1 MSPEFDPDQVQR
13 AVDRLRGLG
22 GLPQEKAEALVEAII
37 NGAVE
42 HAFELV
48 NGSGPVPTA
57 MTTSK
62 ADQLRWICE
71 RAGRL
76 LSQREVEIIFRVT
89 ATSARAIV
97 NSMLATYEE
106 SLREKFLDRMRSDAT
121 VLPTGSSD
129 VGLTW
134 TLRFSES
141 GTYDAAWSELA
152 RRGLLPQCE
161 GNAAARRIVISRTV
175 QFEGSAVD
183 PLELLGLEEPANK

>member
-1 MSPEFDPDQVQR
+1 MSPEFDTDQVQR
-13 AVDRLRGLG
+13 AIDRLRALG
-22 GLPQEKAEALVEAII
+22 GLSQENAEALVEAVIA
-37 NGAVE
+37 GAVD

-76 LSQREVEIIFRVT
+76 LSQREVEIVFRVT
-89 ATSARAIV
+89 ATSARSIV

-106 SLREKFLDRMRSDAT
+106 SLREKFLDRMRADAT

-129 VGLTW
+129 VGLSW

-152 RRGLLPQCE
+152 RRALLPQCD
-161 GNAAARRIVISRTV
+161 GNAAARRIVIPRAV
-175 QFEGSAVD
+175 QFEGTAAN
-183 PLELLGLEEPANK
+183 PLELLGLEEPAAT